1 MTRSPVLVVAVAI
14 VDDLDRPSRLLAA
27 RRNRP
32 AHLAGRWEFPGG
44 KVDPGETPQQAVHR
58 EVREEL
64 GVRVALG
71 RELHAP
77 TRAGWPITERHVLRL
92 WCAVL
97 VEGEPSPLV
106 EHDALRWLDRE
117 DWHTVDW
124 LDGDVPIVH
133 ALARHADTARGGGP
147 SGDRDG

>member
-1 MTRSPVLVVAVAI
+1 MTSVPVLVVAVAI

-27 RRNRP
+27 RRRRP
-32 AHLAGRWEFPGG
+32 AHLVGRWEFPGG
-44 KVDPGETPQQAVHR
+44 KVDPGETAEEAVHR

-64 GVRVALG
+64 GVRVSLG
-71 RELHAP
+71 AEICSPMAG
-77 TRAGWPITERHVLRL
+77 GWPITERHVLRL

-106 EHDALRWLDRE
+106 EHDELRWLERE

-124 LDGDVPIVH
+124 LDGDVAIVH
-133 ALARHADTARGGGP
+133 ALARLADGAP
-147 SGDRDG
+147 